1 MRRNASYFQYRALLY
16 CLARCRRR
24 LPLRLQAQIFNLGV
38 QSNLIYRWNFLLR
51 VLVSF
56 VPLLGSVFLW
66 NAVFTGH
73 QGFAGYTFAS
83 MVAYFITL
91 ILIDTLTTPNED
103 DFQIAED
110 IREGQINALLLK
122 PIGYR
127 LYRFHLYAAARL
139 VHAAFAIVPL
149 GIAMIWLGHY
159 YTGLPWLV
167 NLPLT
172 LLATV
177 GAALIQFFFCFTLAM
192 IAFWI
197 LDIGSVTFIIYSIE
211 FLLGGHMFPVD
222 AYPQWLQIICLHLPF
237 AYEYFFP
244 AAILIG
250 HVNGQALITSFLW
263 QWAWIGFFYV
273 LSGIL
278 WKRGLHQY
286 TAVGG

>member
-1 MRRNASYFQYRALLY
+1 MAAT
-16 CLARCRRR
+16 
-24 LPLRLQAQIFNLGV
+24 PLRLQAQIFNLGV
-38 QSNLIYRWNFLLR
+38 QSNLIYRWNFLLK

-66 NAVFTGH
+66 NAVFAG
-73 QGFAGYTFAS
+73 QKAFAGYTFSS

-91 ILIDTLTTPNED
+91 ILVDTLTVPNED

-110 IREGQINALLLK
+110 IREGRINALLLK
-122 PIGYR
+122 PIDYR
-127 LYRFHLYAAARL
+127 LYRFHLFAAARL
-139 VHAAFAIVPL
+139 VHATFAILPL
-149 GIAMIWLGHY
+149 GLAMIWLGHY
-159 YTGLPWLV
+159 FTNLPWLE
-167 NLPLT
+167 NLPYA

-197 LDIGSVTFIIYSIE
+197 LDIGSITFIIYSIE
-211 FLLGGHMFPVD
+211 FLLGGHIFPVD
-222 AYPQWLQIICLHLPF
+222 ALPRWLQGVCNSLPF
-237 AYEYFFP
+237 VYETFFP

-250 HVNGQALITSFLW
+250 HVHGLDMMKGFVW
-263 QWAWIGFFYV
+263 QWAWVAFFYV
-273 LSGIL
+273 LSGVL

>member
-1 MRRNASYFQYRALLY
+1 MVAA
-16 CLARCRRR
+16 
-24 LPLRLQAQIFNLGV
+24 LRLQAQIFNLGV

-56 VPLLGSVFLW
+56 VPLLGSVYLW
-66 NAVFTGH
+66 NAVFAG
-73 QGFAGYTFAS
+73 QKAFAVYTFKS

-91 ILIDTLTTPNED
+91 ILIDTLTVPNED

-110 IREGQINALLLK
+110 IRGGLINTLLLK
-122 PIGYR
+122 PVDYR
-127 LYRFHLYAAARL
+127 LYRFHLYAAARI
-139 VHAAFAIVPL
+139 VHAAFAVVPL
-149 GIAMIWLGHY
+149 AIAMIWLGY
-159 YTGLPWLV
+159 YFTDLPWLA
-167 NLPLT
+167 NLPAA
-172 LLATV
+172 LLATL
-177 GAALIQFFFCFTLAM
+177 GAALIQFFSCFTLAM

-211 FLLGGHMFPVD
+211 FLLGGHIFPVD
-222 AYPQWLQIICLHLPF
+222 AFPEWLQIICLRLPF
-237 AYEYFFP
+237 AYETYFP

-250 HVNGQALITSFLW
+250 NVNGPALWWGFLW
-263 QWAWIGFFYV
+263 QWAWVGFFYI